1 MFAIFNRNKHIGI
14 RFVNPE
20 LAEVRTGM
28 VDTFH
33 QAEVTLQISV
43 PDKIIVDIYG
53 SMDRSINPECPQA
66 LRRLAAVK
74 GAGIG
79 TGVTSFVDRVVGG
92 PQGCLKLAGL
102 VLDAVQLATIGIR
115 QYLRLGE
122 VIQGKT
128 PEEEVRYLLTVS
140 PEMCNI
146 CPPYADTSPYLQGQ
160 PPPDPQPVDTTT
172 IKELL
177 QAGRM
182 EEMVTHWLYLSRN
195 KIMTVESDDSHY
207 VTTWARLE
215 DFRHTMEVE
224 MQVKLPELEIT
235 RITGRMPRIPYPY
248 CAEAT
253 LPKLRQLEGTR
264 ITAGLTQKVTHW
276 AHREICFHY
285 NNLILEACHA
295 AIEATLGLYTRSH
308 HLPHGSLETA
318 QQEWL
323 ADYPTFRESCLA
335 YSTGQRQEV
344 GSKTSY
350 AG

>member
-1 MFAIFNRNKHIGI
+1 MFAIFNRNKHVGI
-14 RFVNPE
+14 RFVSPE
-20 LAEVRTGM
+20 LAETRTGM

-33 QAEVTLQISV
+33 QAEVTLQISI
-43 PDKIIVDIYG
+43 PDKVIVDIHG

-66 LRRLAAVK
+66 LRRLAAVE

-79 TGVTSFVDRVVGG
+79 SGVTSFVDRVVGG

-122 VIQGKT
+122 VTQGKT

-140 PEMCNI
+140 PEMRNI

-160 PPPDPQPVDTTT
+160 PLPAPQPVDTTA

-177 QAGRM
+177 QARRM
-182 EEMVTHWLYLSRN
+182 EERDTQFLYLSRN
-195 KIMTVESDDSHY
+195 KTITVESDDSHCL
-207 VTTWARLE
+207 TTWARLD

-224 MQVKLPELEIT
+224 MQVELPELEIT

-253 LPKLRQLEGTR
+253 LPKLRKLGGTR
-264 ITAGLTQKVTHW
+264 IAAGLTRKITYW

-295 AIEATLGLYTRSH
+295 AIEATLGLYTRNQR
-308 HLPHGSLETA
+308 LPHGSLETA

-323 ADYPTFRESCLA
+323 ADYPVFRGSCLA
-335 YSTGQRQEV
+335 YPPAAGRQACSA
-344 GSKTSY
+344 GS
-350 AG
+350 